1 MSGPGLGPGSV
12 KHSGSD
18 AKEFKTPVNG
28 RWAEEDSMDDIQP
41 QPHGQGEEGQG
52 EVGLDV
58 LAEDEEEESDGEIE
72 DMPPKITGE

>member
-1 MSGPGLGPGSV
+1 
-12 KHSGSD
+12 
-18 AKEFKTPVNG
+18 
-28 RWAEEDSMDDIQP
+28 MDDIQP

-72 DMPPKITGE
+72 YMPPKITGE